1 MSPLRSDDPAAEGG
15 AQSRALGGRDSA
27 GSEDAS
33 RAALRISVRGVVQGV
48 GFRPFVYS
56 LASRYGLRGWVL
68 NTSAGVEV
76 LAEGAP
82 EAVSGF
88 AEALTAEA
96 PPRSHIAACDVRE
109 AEPGAA
115 VDGPEAGEAFVI
127 LASQVDPGA
136 YQLVSPD
143 IATCDDCRRELL
155 DPADRRHDYP
165 FTNCTNCGPRFTII
179 EDLPYDRERT
189 TMRRFPL
196 CPSCRR
202 EYEDPGDRRFH
213 AEPNACPVCGP
224 RVRLLRLGAEGDGVI
239 ELAAGG
245 EADPAGPI
253 RAAAELLRAGEILA
267 VKGLGG
273 FHLAC
278 DATNGEAVRRLK
290 LRKRRPDKPLA
301 VMFAGL
307 EELRAHCRVG
317 CEEAALLTSPEH
329 PIVLLDWRNIG
340 ASGETGPETGAGDGD
355 PVDPEVAVRQ
365 RYLGAM
371 LPYTPLH
378 VLLLQ
383 AAGRPLVM
391 TSGNLAEEPIVK
403 GWEEIGR
410 LTPIADAY
418 LVHDREIA
426 VRYDDSVAQ
435 VRGGRPRLIR
445 RSRGYAPFPVA
456 LPRPLPQTLA
466 AGAEL
471 KNTFCLTRDAN
482 AFLSQHI
489 GDLENLET
497 LEHYETSVD
506 VYRRLFRLDPEVV
519 AYDLHP
525 EYLATKYAL
534 SLPQAEKIAV
544 QHHHAHVAARLVEHG
559 REDAVIGVSMD
570 GLGYGDDGR
579 LWGGEIL
586 VCDLIGYR
594 RVAHLEELPLPG
606 GAAAIAHP
614 WRTAL
619 GWSYALLGPEGL
631 DRAVALLRRP
641 QGAGAGTAARP
652 PSDEEV
658 SAVVRQVDLG
668 VNAPLTTS
676 CGRLFDAV
684 AALAGVRRSIS
695 YEGQAAIE
703 LEMMASGREVASR
716 RLRVGARGR
725 RGERRGRRA
734 PWGVGLDPR
743 VGRRGRGR
751 GVCER
756 PCRHR
761 PGAGRG
767 PPRAPVRGRPC
778 RPRGGGRARRRR
790 GAAARHRRGRRAR
803 PLRPGPRVR
812 RPVRGRARRRR
823 VPEPVAGRALRA
835 AAGGRQVRG
844 AGRRPRARQRRRRVA
859 GAGRGRG
866 LYCARAPRGA
876 SLSAARR
883 PQSRPDRPATGSPP
897 MCLALPMRITARDG
911 ALATI
916 VAEGLEQQCSVMLVP
931 DAGVGDYVLVHAGFA
946 ISVIDEAEAQETYDL
961 LREIG
966 AFDDGDDVPDGERAG
981 SGDSAG
987 DLLAGGDDD
996 R

>member
-1 MSPLRSDDPAAEGG
+1 MSPSRPRDPVPTAV
-15 AQSRALGGRDSA
+15 
-27 GSEDAS
+27 
-33 RAALRISVRGVVQGV
+33 RISVRGVVQGV

-56 LASRYGLRGWVL
+56 LAVRHGLRGWVL

-76 LAEGAP
+76 LAEGSP
-82 EAVSGF
+82 DAVTGF
-88 AEALTAEA
+88 AEALPAEA
-96 PPRSHIAACDVRE
+96 PPRSHIAAYEVRE

-115 VDGPEAGEAFVI
+115 VGGPAAGESFVI
-127 LASQVDPGA
+127 LESQADPGA

-189 TMRRFPL
+189 TMGRFPL
-196 CPSCRR
+196 CPACRR

-224 RVRLLRLGAEGDGVI
+224 RVRLLRLGEGGDGVS

-245 EADPAGPI
+245 EADPAAPI
-253 RAAAELLRAGEILA
+253 RAAADLLTAGEILA
-267 VKGLGG
+267 LKGLGG

-278 DATNGEAVRRLK
+278 DATDGEAVRRLK

-301 VMFAGL
+301 VMFSGL
-307 EELRAHCRVG
+307 DEVRAHCRVG
-317 CEEAALLTSPEH
+317 AEEAALLTSPEH
-329 PIVLLDWRNIG
+329 PIVLLEWRAVG
-340 ASGETGPETGAGDGD
+340 PSGETGPEAGTGGAD

-378 VLLLQ
+378 VLLLR

-497 LEHYETSVD
+497 LEHYEASIE

-534 SLPQAEKIAV
+534 ALPQAEKVAV
-544 QHHHAHVAARLVEHG
+544 QHHHAHIAARLVEHG
-559 REDAVIGVSMD
+559 REDAVIGVGMD
-570 GLGYGDDGR
+570 GLGYGHDGR

-586 VCDLIGYR
+586 VCDLTGYR

-614 WRTAL
+614 WRIAL

-631 DRAVALLRRP
+631 DRAVALLSRVGDG
-641 QGAGAGTAARP
+641 GAETAAP
-652 PSDEEV
+652 PTDEEV
-658 SAVVRQVDLG
+658 SALVRQIDLA

-703 LEMMASGREVASR
+703 LEMMASGVAPAAEPYDWTFDGDAESAAAGELR
-716 RLRVGARGR
+716 GASDWAAAWPAEAGAEAATAAASPGPAVVRLAPLFDGVLADLEAGAAPGVVGARLHATVADVVYDLCRWVRASGGPSAVALAGGVFQNRLLAELCERRLEAAGFEVLAAGVVPVNDGGVSLGQAAVAGYTVLER
-725 RGERRGRRA
+725 RGE
-734 PWGVGLDPR
+734 
-743 VGRRGRGR
+743 
-751 GVCER
+751 
-756 PCRHR
+756 
-761 PGAGRG
+761 
-767 PPRAPVRGRPC
+767 
-778 RPRGGGRARRRR
+778 
-790 GAAARHRRGRRAR
+790 
-803 PLRPGPRVR
+803 LR
-812 RPVRGRARRRR
+812 
-823 VPEPVAGRALRA
+823 
-835 AAGGRQVRG
+835 
-844 AGRRPRARQRRRRVA
+844 
-859 GAGRGRG
+859 
-866 LYCARAPRGA
+866 
-876 SLSAARR
+876 
-883 PQSRPDRPATGSPP
+883 
-897 MCLALPMRITARDG
+897 
-911 ALATI
+911 
-916 VAEGLEQQCSVMLVP
+916 
-931 DAGVGDYVLVHAGFA
+931 
-946 ISVIDEAEAQETYDL
+946 
-961 LREIG
+961 
-966 AFDDGDDVPDGERAG
+966 
-981 SGDSAG
+981 
-987 DLLAGGDDD
+987 
-996 R
+996 